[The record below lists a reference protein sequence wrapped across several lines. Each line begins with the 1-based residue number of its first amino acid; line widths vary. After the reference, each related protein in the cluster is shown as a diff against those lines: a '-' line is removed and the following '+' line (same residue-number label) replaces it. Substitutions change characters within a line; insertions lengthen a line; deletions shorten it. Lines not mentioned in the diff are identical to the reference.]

1 LIRRISF
8 LFLSFF
14 ILALA
19 AKLLYHHPRQRRKRE
34 GKGGGD
40 RTWLLIGIDV
50 RYTQTEESKRRLKV
64 LLSSWLCSLDL
75 ILFHQLLL
83 LLPGAAPMKSGCT
96 LRQRQLW
103 TILDKS
109 TRDECFST
117 LFRSHRQTNEF
128 NRFCRGGKGK
138 YCVATVW
145 WMAARRF

>member
-1 LIRRISF
+1 MEKKKEKKKKIHI
-8 LFLSFF
+8 LFGFSVGWFDAVLFFF
-14 ILALA
+14 IFFYFGTGCQTVIPPSK
-19 AKLLYHHPRQRRKRE
+19 AKEEER
-34 GKGGGD
+34 GGD

-117 LFRSHRQTNEF
+117 LFRSPPPN
-128 NRFCRGGKGK
+128 
-138 YCVATVW
+138 
-145 WMAARRF
+145 